1 MKYLNRCGIECMGSQ
16 QRGFLIEN
24 YTVLLASAPS
34 LPQFLF
40 RPSNKGPAQIACTW
54 RIEDKARHA
63 A

>member
-1 MKYLNRCGIECMGSQ
+1 MGSQ